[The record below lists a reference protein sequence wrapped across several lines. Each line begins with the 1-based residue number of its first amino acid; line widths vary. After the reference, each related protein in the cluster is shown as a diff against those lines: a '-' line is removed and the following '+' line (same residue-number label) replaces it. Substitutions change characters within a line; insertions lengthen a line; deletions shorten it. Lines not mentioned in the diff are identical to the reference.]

1 MRIICRCGRHIA
13 QVDGIQSGDVD
24 AEFHGRRAE
33 QYRQEIIRLASLPE
47 RIFVRRDILLILWSP
62 AESPLSP
69 LAALLVDLR
78 SVFAAFETK
87 EPFAIAS
94 ERFGERLIKLD
105 KVAIWIA
112 TVGAAISGDETHRI
126 GRQTPALAIERGQD
140 RSE

>member
-1 MRIICRCGRHIA
+1 MAISCPMRCTT
-13 QVDGIQSGDVD
+13 
-24 AEFHGRRAE
+24 RR
-33 QYRQEIIRLASLPE
+33 S
-47 RIFVRRDILLILWSP
+47 

-87 EPFAIAS
+87 EPLAVAS
-94 ERFGERLIKLD
+94 ERFSERLIKLN
-105 KVAIWIA
+105 KVAIWFA

-140 RSE
+140 RSNDAFIFGRANEGLENVGVFLCPEASAPKRRLVQPARQSTARSSPQD